1 MAIRKDRDMENPR
14 QSSTVHVET
23 LGEELCI
30 YDGRRGRVHALNPT
44 AALVWRQC
52 NGATTVEEM
61 AAELRR
67 QLDVPEA
74 EAVVRLTLR
83 RLAHAH
89 LLDDSPQLPADR
101 AGHTRRALLRRSVAA
116 ALLPAIYT
124 IAVPTPLGAQSLGPV
139 PTLTG
144 ISQTSATTGSTVD
157 ITITGTGFG
166 TTVQVSGT
174 GVTASILSETPTSLV
189 VRLVIAANATP
200 GPRNVT
206 VTTTGGTSNPL
217 TFTINPGVPT
227 LTAVSPAKSV
237 RGTVPVTMTGTN
249 FVSGSTTI
257 TGTPAPGSGDAITAQ
272 NVVVSSSTSLTA
284 NLVVPANAVAVAQS
298 LTVTTPAGTS
308 GPISFL
314 VTRDI
319 PTLTAIVPPT
329 GARGTTVAVT
339 LTGTDFYLPPDSTV
353 GVLDDKVEV
362 TGSGITV
369 QNLVGVNRLTL
380 TADFVIEAAATVGP
394 RSVAVTTPAGTSG
407 AVTFT
412 VT

>member
-1 MAIRKDRDMENPR
+1 MGNPR
-14 QSSTVHVET
+14 QSSTVYVET
-23 LGEELCI
+23 VGVELCL
-30 YDGRRGRVHALNPT
+30 YDWRRGRVHALNPT

-52 NGATTVEEM
+52 NGAITVEEM

-74 EAVVRLTLR
+74 DAVVRLTLR

-89 LLDDSPQLPADR
+89 LLDESPDPPANR
-101 AGHTRRALLRRSVAA
+101 EGQTRRALLRRSVAT
-116 ALLPAIYT
+116 ALLPAIST
-124 IAVPTPLGAQSLGPV
+124 IAVPTPLAAQSLGV

-144 ISQTSATTGSTVD
+144 ISPLSGTTGSTVD
-157 ITITGTGFG
+157 VTLTGTGFG

-174 GVTASILSETPTSLV
+174 GVTASILTETPTSLV
-189 VRLVIAANATP
+189 ARVVIAANATP

-206 VTTTGGTSNPL
+206 VTTAGGTSSPL

-227 LTAVSPAKSV
+227 LTAVSPAKGV
-237 RGTVPVTMTGTN
+237 RGTTVPVTITGSN

-257 TGTPAPGSGDAITAQ
+257 TGTPAPGAGDPIIAQ

-284 NLVVPANAVAVAQS
+284 NLVVPATHGTLAQP

-308 GPISFL
+308 GPIQFL

-319 PTLTAIVPPT
+319 PTLTSIVPAT
-329 GARGTTVAVT
+329 GAPGTTVAVT
-339 LTGTDFYLPPDSTV
+339 LTGTEFYLPPDSLV
-353 GVLDDKVEV
+353 GVA
-362 TGSGITV
+362 GGGITV
-369 QNLVGVNRLTL
+369 QNLVGVSRLTL
-380 TADFVIEAAATVGP
+380 TAAFVIAATATVGP
-394 RSVAVTTPAGTSG
+394 RSVTVTTPAGTSG

-412 VT
+412 VI